1 VGAGRGARDKWTY
14 HGARFIFNLEVGAV
28 GKGSASGVHGGEFP
42 GLSELACLRAWYSGL
57 TARAAVVQY
66 LGQRKAT
73 GQSSRA
79 MLSAIRHRLIRHA
92 QDRHRDDLVEVF
104 SHPADE
110 RQKREGVVRRAIEV
124 LQQLPLPAPLLTHGV
139 EQWFSSRAANAL
151 KNAGIETLAD
161 LTLRVPRRRRWW
173 AAIPG
178 FGVGSAKRVET
189 FFAEHP
195 ELAQRARALVA
206 IPAAQTSPWETLVVP
221 EDVNGSRGAFRAP
234 QATCTLSA
242 TDDYQAVQAWLEL
255 QDAQATQRAYR
266 KEAERL
272 MLWAILQRGKALSS
286 LTTEDA
292 IAYRAFLRNPSPR
305 ERWVGA
311 SRPRTS
317 GEWRPFQGA
326 LAPRS
331 VGYALS
337 VVGAL
342 YRWLIAQRYVLANP
356 FAGIKVKGA
365 SRSAAIDVSHV
376 FSEHEWALIRPV
388 ADGLEWTGGW
398 TEEGAQRLRFVL
410 DFWYA
415 TGLRPS
421 EIVAAVLGHIED
433 DARHDPWLNVL
444 GKGSKR
450 GKVVLPLLARGALD
464 RYLAQRELPVTS
476 TLWKPSTPLVPALA
490 EEGAGVSASRLWSV
504 MRRFFLHAA
513 TELET
518 VSPSTAQKLKQ
529 ATGHWMRHT
538 HATHALGRGV
548 DLTTVRDNLR
558 HASVATT
565 SVYLHTDDTKRARQI
580 GEAFPGKQG

>member
-1 VGAGRGARDKWTY
+1 
-14 HGARFIFNLEVGAV
+14 
-28 GKGSASGVHGGEFP
+28 
-42 GLSELACLRAWYSGL
+42 
-57 TARAAVVQY
+57 
-66 LGQRKAT
+66 
-73 GQSSRA
+73 

-139 EQWFSSRAANAL
+139 ELWFSSRAANAL
-151 KNAGIETLAD
+151 KKFGIETLAD

-173 AAIPG
+173 AVIPG
-178 FGVGSAKRVET
+178 LGVGSAQRIESL
-189 FFAEHP
+189 FAEHP
-195 ELAQRARALVA
+195 ELTQMARALVA

-221 EDVNGSRGAFRAP
+221 ENVNGSRGAFRAP

-292 IAYRAFLRNPSPR
+292 IAYRAFLRNPTPR
-305 ERWVGA
+305 DRWVGP

-356 FAGIKVKGA
+356 FAGDQGQGGEPQFGDQRVPCFQRTRVGVDPPRCRWPRIDRRLDGGGGA
-365 SRSAAIDVSHV
+365 APAVCAGFLVRHWPA
-376 FSEHEWALIRPV
+376 SER
-388 ADGLEWTGGW
+388 DGSGS
-398 TEEGAQRLRFVL
+398 
-410 DFWYA
+410 
-415 TGLRPS
+415 LRPHRRRCPPRS
-421 EIVAAVLGHIED
+421 
-433 DARHDPWLNVL
+433 
-444 GKGSKR
+444 
-450 GKVVLPLLARGALD
+450 LA
-464 RYLAQRELPVTS
+464 
-476 TLWKPSTPLVPALA
+476 
-490 EEGAGVSASRLWSV
+490 
-504 MRRFFLHAA
+504 
-513 TELET
+513 
-518 VSPSTAQKLKQ
+518 
-529 ATGHWMRHT
+529 
-538 HATHALGRGV
+538 
-548 DLTTVRDNLR
+548 
-558 HASVATT
+558 
-565 SVYLHTDDTKRARQI
+565 KRAWQRQQA
-580 GEAFPGKQG
+580 GESRAASARARRS